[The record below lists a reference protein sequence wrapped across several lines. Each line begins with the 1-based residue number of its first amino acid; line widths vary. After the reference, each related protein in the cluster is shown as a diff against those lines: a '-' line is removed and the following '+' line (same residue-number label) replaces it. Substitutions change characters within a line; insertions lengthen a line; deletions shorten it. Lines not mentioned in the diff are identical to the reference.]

1 MFIDGFSPGAML
13 SSFHVVHVV
22 LTVRWRLVV
31 MSRGNRHYWFG
42 VWTPSKWKQTLVV
55 CEKSN
60 HMKDGRR
67 CSTDIVVILVGPLYP
82 LNPDWTLER

>member
-1 MFIDGFSPGAML
+1 
-13 SSFHVVHVV
+13 
-22 LTVRWRLVV
+22 

-42 VWTPSKWKQTLVV
+42 VWTLGALVLVSLKQTLVM
-55 CEKSN
+55 CGKSN
-60 HMKDGRR
+60 HMTDGRR

>member
-1 MFIDGFSPGAML
+1 MEACSDVQGEQTLLVWNLDAL
-13 SSFHVVHVV
+13 V
-22 LTVRWRLVV
+22 LVSL
-31 MSRGNRHYWFG
+31 
-42 VWTPSKWKQTLVV
+42 KQTLVV
-55 CEKSN
+55 RDKSN

>member
-1 MFIDGFSPGAML
+1 MEACSDVQGGTDITGLEFGRL
-13 SSFHVVHVV
+13 S
-22 LTVRWRLVV
+22 
-31 MSRGNRHYWFG
+31 GNKLL
-42 VWTPSKWKQTLVV
+42 S
-55 CEKSN
+55 CAN

>member
-1 MFIDGFSPGAML
+1 MEACSDVQGEQTLLVWSLDAL
-13 SSFHVVHVV
+13 V
-22 LTVRWRLVV
+22 LVSL
-31 MSRGNRHYWFG
+31 
-42 VWTPSKWKQTLVV
+42 KQTLVV

>member
-1 MFIDGFSPGAML
+1 MEACSDVQGEQTFLVWSLDAL
-13 SSFHVVHVV
+13 V
-22 LTVRWRLVV
+22 LVSL
-31 MSRGNRHYWFG
+31 
-42 VWTPSKWKQTLVV
+42 KQTLVV

-60 HMKDGRR
+60 HMNDGRR